1 MRYDER
7 IEVETLAIPSASCG
21 WYVASDSAASLALAM
36 PSATTPATV
45 AATAATAG
53 TVRVR

>member
-1 MRYDER
+1 MLPASSGSVAVYPSRFCASSL
-7 IEVETLAIPSASCG
+7 VTAI
-21 WYVASDSAASLALAM
+21 